1 MKIARLASLMLVAIL
16 AIGLMAASAASA
28 EPEFNPVGATLTGTS
43 GTAILTAGANTVT
56 CAKDT
61 STSGASKTTATLIGG
76 ITVHF
81 LECTGKNS
89 TSGESCPAKSEG
101 APLTNLILTKTL
113 HGVLGLILPKPET
126 GSGVALLLLPVAGVS
141 FVNIQAACLSPAETT
156 VEGKVAG
163 AVDPVGTKT
172 LKGKLLFFAPSGV
185 QAIKEV
191 DLSTGGLVKVSLKA
205 FGVATA
211 TEETTEETT
220 FSEATEVT

>member
-1 MKIARLASLMLVAIL
+1 MRIMRLSGLVSLAVLAVGLVVV
-16 AIGLMAASAASA
+16 SVASA
-28 EPEFNPVGATLTGTS
+28 EPKFSPVGATLTGTS
-43 GTAILTAGANTVT
+43 GTGVFTAGANTVT

-61 STSGASKTTATLIGG
+61 LTSGASKTTATLIGG

-101 APLTNLILTKTL
+101 APLSNLILTKTL
-113 HGVLGLILPKPET
+113 HGVLGLILPKPDT
-126 GSGVALLLLPVAGVS
+126 GSGVALVLLPVSGASFLTLEVECVS
-141 FVNIQAACLSPAETT
+141 PKIST
-156 VEGKVAG
+156 VEGKLAG

-172 LKGKLLFFAPSGV
+172 LKGKLLFAVSSGV

-191 DLSTGGLVKVSLKA
+191 DLSTGGLVKPSLKW

-211 TEETTEETT
+211 TEETTEELT

>member
-1 MKIARLASLMLVAIL
+1 MRLSVLAVLAVLAVGLVVV
-16 AIGLMAASAASA
+16 SVASA
-28 EPEFNPVGATLTGTS
+28 EPEFSPVGATLTGTS
-43 GTAILTAGANTVT
+43 GTGVFTAGKETIT

-81 LECTGKNS
+81 LECTGKNG

-101 APLTNLILTKTL
+101 APLSTLILTKTL

-126 GSGVALLLLPVAGVS
+126 GSGVALVLLPVSGQVFATLE
-141 FVNIQAACLSPAETT
+141 AECLSPKVTT
-156 VEGKVAG
+156 VEGKLAG

-172 LKGKLLFFAPSGV
+172 LKFKLLFSAPSGV

-191 DLSTGGLVKVSLKA
+191 DLSTGGLVKPSLKS
-205 FGVATA
+205 FGVASA
-211 TEETTEETT
+211 TEETTEELT

>member
-43 GTAILTAGANTVT
+43 GTGVLTAGKETVT

-81 LECTGKNS
+81 LECTAKNG
-89 TSGESCPAKSEG
+89 TTGVSCPAKSEG
-101 APLTNLILTKTL
+101 APLSNLILTKTL

-126 GSGVALLLLPVAGVS
+126 GSGVALLLLPVTGSA
-141 FVNIQAACLSPAETT
+141 FVTIEAECTEPKITT

-163 AVDPVGTKT
+163 AVDPVGTAT

-191 DLSTGGLVKVSLKA
+191 DLSTGGLVKPSLKA
-205 FGVATA
+205 FSAANA

-220 FSEATEVT
+220 FSTPTEVT